1 MRIVKG
7 LTAAVLVALLWG
19 AGPAGAVVIKIATLS
34 PDGSAWMEMMRRG
47 GDEVAEK
54 TGGGVKFKFYPG
66 GVMGDDQAVLRKIR
80 LGQLQGGAVVS
91 GSMSEVY
98 PDNQVYCLPLVFDSF
113 EQVAFVRERM
123 DPIITRGIE
132 DGGYVVLGMAGGG
145 FAYIMSQ
152 SPVTSVE
159 ELRRRKLWAPDNDEF
174 SLEIIKAYGA
184 NPIPL
189 SMADVLAGLQT
200 TLIDTVATSPVGA
213 IALQW
218 HTQIKYVTDIPLL
231 YVYGILMLDKR
242 TYDKLP
248 PEHQTVV
255 REVMGRVFREIEQLN
270 LDDNDKALAA
280 IKKQGVEFLEVPEA
294 HIERWREVAA
304 TVAGRLVEKK
314 RLSRSIVDTLQKNL
328 ADYRKAHGKDE

>member
-1 MRIVKG
+1 
-7 LTAAVLVALLWG
+7 
-19 AGPAGAVVIKIATLS
+19 
-34 PDGSAWMEMMRRG
+34 MEMMRRG

-54 TGGGVKFKFYPG
+54 TGGAVKFKFYPG

-91 GSMSEVY
+91 GSLAEVFA
-98 PDNQVYCLPLVFDSF
+98 DNQVYCLPFIFDSF
-113 EQVAFVRERM
+113 EQVAYVRERM
-123 DPIITRGIE
+123 DPIITRGLE
-132 DGGYVVLGMAGGG
+132 DGGYVVLGMAGSG

-159 ELRRRKLWAPDNDEF
+159 TFRRRKLWVPDNDQF
-174 SLEIIKAYGA
+174 SLEIIQAYGA

-189 SMADVLAGLQT
+189 SIADARAGLQT
-200 TLIDTVATSPVGA
+200 SLIDTVGIPPGA
-213 IALQW
+213 AIMLQW

-255 REVMGRVFREIEQLN
+255 REVMGRVFREIEQQN

-280 IKKQGVEFLEVPEA
+280 IKKQGVEFLSIPEA
-294 HIERWREVAA
+294 ELEKWQAVAA
-304 TVAGRLVEKK
+304 TVAGRLVEKN
-314 RLSRSIVDTLQKNL
+314 RLSRSIVDTLEKTL
-328 ADYRKAHGKDE
+328 ADYRKEHAKDE

>member
-1 MRIVKG
+1 MRIFKG
-7 LTAAVLVALLWG
+7 LIAVALLTLLWG
-19 AGPAGAVVIKIATLS
+19 AASAGAAVIKIATIS

-54 TGGGVKFKFYPG
+54 TGGAVKFKFYPG

-91 GSMSEVY
+91 GSMAEVF
-98 PDNQVYCLPLVFDSF
+98 PDNQVYCLPLVFDAF

-123 DPIITRGIE
+123 DSIITRGIE

-159 ELRRRKLWAPDNDEF
+159 ALRRRKLWAPDNDEF
-174 SLEIIKAYGA
+174 SLEIIQAYGA
-184 NPIPL
+184 SPIPL

-200 TLIDTVATSPVGA
+200 TLIDTVATSPVAA

-218 HTQIKYVTDIPLL
+218 HTQVKYVTDIPLL
-231 YVYGILMLDKR
+231 YTYGILMLDKR
-242 TYDKLP
+242 AYNKLS
-248 PEHQTVV
+248 PEHQTIV
-255 REVMGRVFREIEQLN
+255 REVMGRVFREIEQQN
-270 LDDNDKALAA
+270 LDDNDKALSA
-280 IKKQGVEFLEVPEA
+280 IKKQGAELLSVPEA
-294 HIERWREVAA
+294 DLEKWRQVAA
-304 TVAGRLVEKK
+304 TVADRLVKK
-314 RLSRSIVDTLQKNL
+314 NRLSRSIVDTLEENL
-328 ADYRKAHGKDE
+328 ADYRKTHGKD

>member
-1 MRIVKG
+1 MRVFKG
-7 LTAAVLVALLWG
+7 LAAAVLATLLWG
-19 AGPAGAVVIKIATLS
+19 GGPAGAVVIKIATIS

-47 GDEVAEK
+47 GDEVTEK
-54 TGGGVKFKFYPG
+54 TGGAVKFKFYPG

-91 GSMSEVY
+91 GSLAEVF

-113 EQVAFVRERM
+113 EQVAYVRKRM
-123 DPIITRGIE
+123 DPIIIQGLE
-132 DGGYVVLGMAGGG
+132 DGGYIVLGMAGGG

-159 ELRRRKLWAPDNDEF
+159 TLQRRKLWVPENDEF
-174 SLEIIKAYGA
+174 SMEIIKAYGA

-200 TLIDTVATSPVGA
+200 SLIDTVATSPVAA

-218 HTQIKYVTDIPLL
+218 QTQIKYLTDIPLL

-255 REVMGRVFREIEQLN
+255 REVMGRVFREIEQQN

-280 IKKQGVEFLEVPEA
+280 IKKQGVEFLSIPEA
-294 HIERWREVAA
+294 DLKKWREVAA
-304 TVAGRLVEKK
+304 TVADRLVEKH
-314 RLSRSIVDTLQKNL
+314 RLSRSIVDTLEKNL
-328 ADYRKAHGKDE
+328 ADYRKTHANDE

>member
-1 MRIVKG
+1 MRNFKRF
-7 LTAAVLVALLWG
+7 AAMALAALLWG
-19 AGPAGAVVIKIATLS
+19 AGPAGAVVIKIATIS

-54 TGGGVKFKFYPG
+54 TGGAVTFKFYPG

-91 GSMSEVY
+91 GSLSEVF

-113 EQVAFVRERM
+113 EQVKRIRDRM
-123 DPIITRGIE
+123 DPIITQGIE
-132 DGGYVVLGMAGGG
+132 NGGYVVLGMAGGG
-145 FAYIMSQ
+145 FAYVMSQ

-184 NPIPL
+184 SPIPL
-189 SMADVLAGLQT
+189 SIADVLAGLQT

-242 TYDKLP
+242 VYDKLP
-248 PEHQTVV
+248 SEHQTVV
-255 REVMGRVFREIEQLN
+255 REVMGRVFREIEQQN

-280 IKKQGVEFLEVPEA
+280 IKKQGVEFLSVSEA
-294 HIERWREVAA
+294 DLEKWRQVAA
-304 TVAGRLVEKK
+304 TVADRLVEKN
-314 RLSRSIVDTLQKNL
+314 RLSRSIVDTLEKNL
-328 ADYRKAHGKDE
+328 SESRKAH